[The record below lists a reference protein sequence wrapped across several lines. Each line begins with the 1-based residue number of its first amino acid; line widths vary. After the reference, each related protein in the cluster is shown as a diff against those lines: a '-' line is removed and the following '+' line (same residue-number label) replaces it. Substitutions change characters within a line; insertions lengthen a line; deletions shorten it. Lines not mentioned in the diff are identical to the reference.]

1 MRWPAP
7 VGELGSSLLVA
18 GAAAVL
24 AYLLTPMVRWVAI
37 RSGARAAQRPLGSSS
52 SPCKAAA
59 PVPV

>member
-7 VGELGSSLLVA
+7 VGDLGSSRLVA
-18 GAAAVL
+18 GATAVL

-37 RSGARAAQRPLGSSS
+37 CSGARAAERPLGSSS
-52 SPCKAAA
+52 SPCKGAA